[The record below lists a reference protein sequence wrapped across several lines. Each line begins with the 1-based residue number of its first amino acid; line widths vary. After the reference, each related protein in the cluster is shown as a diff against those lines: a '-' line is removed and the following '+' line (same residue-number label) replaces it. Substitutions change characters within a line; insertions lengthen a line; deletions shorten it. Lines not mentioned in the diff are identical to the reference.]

1 MKTFEG
7 FYLKK
12 DYVNALKTLEGQQKD
27 IDLGLWHYNMGSVL
41 AEMNNWPM
49 ARFHFLLSEKS
60 GLNTKQLNQNLLLV
74 EEKLDITRLEKPL
87 STSDYLLKA
96 SFVAADGLLVTLGF
110 LILAVGI
117 YFLKKK
123 PSLKSAAIFV
133 VAVFTPLML
142 DLWIDAW
149 PRKIV
154 TSNKVI
160 YEGPSAL
167 FGPLGELPQGVMIL
181 TNEKD
186 GWEEIIYP
194 SRFAGWIKPE
204 DLKSLELK

>member
-27 IDLGLWHYNMGSVL
+27 IDLGLWHYNMGTVL

-49 ARFHFLLSEKS
+49 ARFHFLLAEKS
-60 GLNTKQLNQNLLLV
+60 GLNNKQLNQNLLLV
-74 EEKLDITRLEKPL
+74 EDKLDLTRLEKPL

-96 SFVAADGLLVTLGF
+96 SFVAADGPLVTLGF
-110 LILAVGI
+110 LMLAVGL

-142 DLWIDAW
+142 DLWIDTW
-149 PRKIV
+149 PRQIV

-181 TNEKD
+181 SNKKD

>member
-27 IDLGLWHYNMGSVL
+27 IDLGLWHYNMGTVL

-49 ARFHFLLSEKS
+49 ARFHFLLAEKS
-60 GLNTKQLNQNLLLV
+60 GLNNKQLNQNLLLV
-74 EEKLDITRLEKPL
+74 EEKLDLTRLEKPL

-96 SFVAADGLLVTLGF
+96 SFVAADGPLVTLGF
-110 LILAVGI
+110 LILAVGL

-149 PRKIV
+149 PRQIV

-181 TNEKD
+181 SNKKD

>member
-27 IDLGLWHYNMGSVL
+27 IDLGLWHYNMGTVL

-49 ARFHFLLSEKS
+49 ARLHFLLSEKS

-74 EEKLDITRLEKPL
+74 EEKLDLTRLEKPL

-96 SFVAADGLLVTLGF
+96 SFVAADGPLVTLGF
-110 LILAVGI
+110 LMLAVGL

-149 PRKIV
+149 PRQIV

-167 FGPLGELPQGVMIL
+167 FSPLGELPQGVMIL
-181 TNEKD
+181 SNKKD

>member
-12 DYVNALKTLEGQQKD
+12 DYASALKTLAAHQKD
-27 IDLGLWHYNMGSVL
+27 IDLGLWHYNMGTVL

-49 ARFHFLLSEKS
+49 ARFHFILADKS
-60 GLNTKQLNQNLLLV
+60 GLNTQQLNQNLLLV

-87 STSDYLLKA
+87 STSDYLIK
-96 SFVAADGLLVTLGF
+96 SSIIAADGPLVTLGF

-117 YFLKKK
+117 YLLKKK
-123 PSLKSAAIFV
+123 PSLKSAIIFV
-133 VAVFTPLML
+133 VAVSAPLML

-160 YEGPSAL
+160 YEGPSAV
-167 FGPLGELPQGVMIL
+167 FGPIGELPQGLMIIS
-181 TNEKD
+181 NKRD
-186 GWEEIIYP
+186 GWEEVVYP

>member
-27 IDLGLWHYNMGSVL
+27 IDLGLWHYNMGTVL

-49 ARFHFLLSEKS
+49 ARFHFLLAEKS
-60 GLNTKQLNQNLLLV
+60 GLNNKQLNQNLLLV

-96 SFVAADGLLVTLGF
+96 SFVAADGPLVTLGF
-110 LILAVGI
+110 LMLAVGL
-117 YFLKKK
+117 YLLKKK

-142 DLWIDAW
+142 DLWIDTW
-149 PRKIV
+149 PRQIV

-181 TNEKD
+181 SNKKD